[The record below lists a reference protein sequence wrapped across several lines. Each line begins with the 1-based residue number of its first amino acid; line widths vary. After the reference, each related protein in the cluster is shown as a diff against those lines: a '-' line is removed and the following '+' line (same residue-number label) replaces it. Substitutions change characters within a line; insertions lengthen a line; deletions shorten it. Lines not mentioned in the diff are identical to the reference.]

1 MRPLL
6 YSLVFSLPILSW
18 VGMYFGGWTVY
29 LPLILAF
36 VVIPSLELIFSPSS
50 KNIQEEKKKGVS
62 ENKLYDVLIF
72 VVPLIVYGTLIVFL
86 TQMSREDLL
95 GYERLGMIL
104 GMGLVMGAM
113 GINVAHELGHRR
125 SKIEQF
131 LAKALLTAAQY
142 TQFFID
148 HNKGHHRNVG
158 TPEDSATARYNES
171 VYQYW
176 LRVVVGSYR
185 SAWQIS
191 NKECK
196 RKKKSLFS
204 LSNEMLR
211 LQLGQLVLV
220 FCVFTFFGWE
230 VLLYYIAAA
239 AFAIILL
246 ETVEYV
252 EHYGLIRKKVNEHRY
267 ENVRP
272 VHSWNSNH
280 ILGRLFLFELSRH
293 SDHHFDPHK
302 KYPLLDH
309 WDESPQLPTGYPGCM
324 ILSLVPPL
332 WFSLVN
338 SRIPAEVLKSDVDA

>member
-1 MRPLL
+1 MRPIL
-6 YSLVFSLPILSW
+6 YSLVFSLPILLLI
-18 VGMYFGGWTVY
+18 GMHFGGLYVF

-36 VVIPSLELIFSPSS
+36 VLIPSFELVIPASS
-50 KNIQEEKKKGVS
+50 QNLTEEKKKGAS
-62 ENKLYDVLIF
+62 ENQLYDYLLF
-72 VVPLIVYGTLIVFL
+72 SVPFIAVGVLIVFL
-86 TQMSREDLL
+86 SRMQNSDLL
-95 GYERLGMIL
+95 WFERLGMIL
-104 GMGLVMGAM
+104 GMGLIMGAM
-113 GINVAHELGHRR
+113 GINAAHELGHRR
-125 SKIEQF
+125 SKVEQF
-131 LAKALLTAAQY
+131 LAKALLTTAQY

-158 TPEDSATARYNES
+158 TPEDSATARYNET

-176 LRVVVGSYR
+176 IRVIVGSYR

-191 NKECK
+191 NRECK
-196 RKKKSLFS
+196 RKKNSVYS

-220 FCVFTFFGWE
+220 LCVFAFFGWE

-239 AFAIILL
+239 AFAIVLL

-252 EHYGLIRKKVNEHRY
+252 EHYGLSRKKVNEHRY

-280 ILGRLFLFELSRH
+280 VLGRLFLFELSRH

-302 KYPLLDH
+302 KYQLLDH
-309 WDESPQLPTGYPGCM
+309 WEESPQLPTGYPGCM

-332 WFSLVN
+332 WFGLVN
-338 SRIPAEVLKSDVDA
+338 SRIPTEVLK